1 VATYNSGSM
10 SAIYPFAALRPAPKA
25 AAAVASVPYDV
36 VNTEEAR
43 ALAEGNPL
51 SFLRVSRPEIELPPG
66 SDVHADAAYDLAA
79 RNFARLKELAP
90 LIVEDEASF
99 YVYRL
104 HMGEHVQSGVAACFS
119 IDEYDHDLIK
129 KHEKTRPDKEDDR
142 TRHMLAIGAQT
153 GPVFLTYRAS
163 EAVDAAVA
171 AAAAGDPLYDIVA
184 PDGVRHQVWR
194 VPAAMNQSIV
204 DAFAALDSLYIA
216 DGHHRAASAARTR
229 NTLSERSASSASSA
243 ALMSPA
249 SSASRPEYAS
259 VLAVAFPDNQMQVLP
274 YNRVVKDLHGLTA
287 NEFLASLK
295 RRLTVTDGGPATP
308 ARKGDVAMF
317 LAGAWY
323 TLTLPSAPQSLDV
336 DTLETTILEAVLGIY
351 DVRTDKRID
360 FVGGIRGTSALEQ
373 LVNSKSF
380 AVAFSMFPV
389 SVADLMRVSDAGGIM
404 PPKSTWFEPK
414 LRDGLLSHL
423 I

>member
-1 VATYNSGSM
+1 MHLKCKRAAVAAYNSESM
-10 SAIYPFAALRPAPKA
+10 AAIYPFKALRPAPKA

-36 VNTEEAR
+36 VNAEEAR

-51 SFLRVSRPEIELPPG
+51 SFLRVSRPEIELPAG
-66 SDVHADAAYDLAA
+66 ADSHADAVYDLATK
-79 RNFARLKELAP
+79 NFARLKELAP
-90 LIVEDEASF
+90 LVVEEAASF

-104 HMGEHVQSGVAACFS
+104 HMGAHVQSGVAACFS
-119 IDEYDHDLIK
+119 IDEYDRDLIK

-163 EAVDAAVA
+163 A
-171 AAAAGDPLYDIVA
+171 AADSAVTAATTGEPLYDIVA
-184 PDGVRHQVWR
+184 PDGVRHQVWV
-194 VPAAMNQSIV
+194 VPAAMNHAIV
-204 DAFAALDSLYIA
+204 DAFAAIDALYIA

-229 NTLSERSASSASSA
+229 RQLA
-243 ALMSPA
+243 AKGA
-249 SSASRPEYAS
+249 GEHDR

-274 YNRVVKDLHGLTA
+274 YNRVVRDLYGLTA
-287 NEFLASLK
+287 TEFLGSLK
-295 RRLTVTDGGPATP
+295 RRLTVTEGGPATP
-308 ARKGDVAMF
+308 ARKGQVAMY
-317 LAGAWY
+317 LAGAWH
-323 TLTLPSAPQSLDV
+323 TLTLPAGTRSLDV
-336 DTLETTILEAVLGIY
+336 DILETTILEAVLGIH

-373 LVNSKSF
+373 LVDKGTF
-380 AVAFSMFPV
+380 VVAFSMYPV
-389 SVADLMRVSDAGGIM
+389 SVDDLMRVSDAGGIM

-423 I
+423 L